1 MARMSKLSKDD
12 EKDDEAGNPGV
23 SLVGMDNLIS
33 KKSDQE
39 SGSGND
45 DNAGPSWHV
54 AIDGIEELSS
64 YNYVD

>member
-1 MARMSKLSKDD
+1 MSELSQNDQ
-12 EKDDEAGNPGV
+12 EDDEAGDPRV
-23 SLVGMDNLIS
+23 SLVGVHDLVAEEG
-33 KKSDQE
+33 DQE